1 MASWESDDQFKR
13 KKLSFNQLTR
23 DEQLAAAFYPQ
34 NASPEDRQEM
44 RNILSKEGWK
54 GEGQKLIPDHVRGS
68 CSPLGNQAVQ
78 QRKK

>member
-1 MASWESDDQFKR
+1 MTRESDNQFTP
-13 KKLSFNQLTR
+13 KKIPFSKLTR
-23 DEQLAAAFYPQ
+23 DEKLAAAFYPQ